1 MKLLHKAVDMLQPE
15 YCSRVKAGFVLKG
28 TSLHAWCRDNDVSPS
43 YAHAVLT
50 GATNGPAA
58 QALRQRLLN
67 ASLSQAA

>member
-1 MKLLHKAVDMLQPE
+1 MSQPDFHA
-15 YCSRVKAGFVLKG
+15 RVKAGFVLAG
-28 TSLHAWCRDNDVSPS
+28 TTLNSWCHKNGVSPS

-67 ASLSQAA
+67 ASLPQAA

>member
-1 MKLLHKAVDMLQPE
+1 MSQPDFHA
-15 YCSRVKAGFVLKG
+15 RVKAGFVLSG
-28 TSLHAWCRDNDVSPS
+28 TSLNAWCRNNGVSPS

-50 GATNGPAA
+50 GTTNGPAA